1 MAADILAP
9 MLTSAERSVVVAK
22 RFCGPPENGNG
33 GYTCGL
39 VAHTL
44 TGAAV
49 ECTIRKPIPIER
61 ALRIDVDGNR
71 ARLLDGDELVIEGV
85 ATDIDLPLPA
95 PTRFAEAQEAV
106 KRSPAYQNHPF
117 PTCFV
122 CGPERREHDG
132 LRVFPGPVQAQEG
145 FANLFAAPWIPA
157 PEFADETGHVRSEFI
172 WAAAD
177 CPTGFA
183 AGFPYQ
189 GKLVT
194 GRLAVKILAD
204 VRAED
209 QCVLMS
215 WSLGTDGRKCHA
227 GAALFDSAGNARAV
241 AKATWIRVV

>member
-1 MAADILAP
+1 
-9 MLTSAERSVVVAK
+9 MLSTAERTVLVAK
-22 RFCGPPENGNG
+22 RFCGPPDFGNG

-39 VAHTL
+39 VAQSL
-44 TGAAV
+44 TAGAV

-61 ALRIDVDGNR
+61 ELRIDLDGDR
-71 ARLLDGDELVIEGV
+71 ARLMDRDELVIEAVG
-85 ATDIDLPLPA
+85 ADIDLPVPA
-95 PTRFAEAQEAV
+95 PVSFAEAQDAV
-106 KRSPAYQNHPF
+106 ERSPAYQNHPF

-145 FANLFAAPWIPA
+145 FDNLFAAPWVPA
-157 PEFADETGHVRSEFI
+157 REFADESGQVRSEFV

-194 GRLAVKILAD
+194 GRLAVEILGH

-209 QCVLMS
+209 ECVLMS

-227 GAALFDSAGNARAV
+227 GAALFDSNGDACAV